1 MKKIIK
7 ITLVLLVTSS
17 MAWGQSEQFEQ
28 LEQPETAW
36 SLEECI
42 DQAIHYNLQ
51 VKRQELLMQSTEQDH
66 RQSKIELL
74 PNLNGS
80 IDHQL
85 GAGRVLDRGTYEWV
99 NTNVSQGDL
108 GMQSEVNL
116 FNGLQG
122 LNSMKM
128 YKANYM
134 MSKEDLDAM
143 EDNITIQVMTGYLD
157 LLRNQ
162 ELAVV
167 AEKKVEVTQ
176 QQVERMEKLVEV
188 GNEPKGRL
196 LEVKAQHS
204 AAKLAYTQAVNAR
217 DIAKLTL
224 MHVMNIT
231 DEEGFD
237 IETPLLPD
245 PSAVEI
251 PELDSVFQYA
261 LTNLPQVKSKE
272 YGVEAMERYVA
283 LTKGQ
288 RSPRL
293 FARGLIYSNY
303 SSQLIN
309 PLDPDPGNPTLDYP
323 TGDQIKDNRYMQA
336 SMGLVIPIF
345 NRWQVQ
351 TNINKAKLDLRDA
364 EYQYDDAVLVL
375 QQTLQ
380 QYHTEALAARDNYNS
395 ALESVA
401 NSDEAYRFAEERFRV
416 GTGTALELQE
426 ARNQLYESTSDM
438 ISSKY
443 VLIFYTRILDFYMG
457 RDILF

>member
-1 MKKIIK
+1 MKKIFQIA
-7 ITLVLLVTSS
+7 IILMVSSS
-17 MAWGQSEQFEQ
+17 MVRGQEA
-28 LEQPETAW
+28 LPW
-36 SLEECI
+36 SLERCI
-42 DQAIHYNLQ
+42 DQAIQYNLQ
-51 VKRQELLMQSTEQDH
+51 VKRQELLTHSTEQDH
-66 RQSKIELL
+66 LQSKLDLL

-99 NTNVSQGDL
+99 NTDVSQGSL
-108 GMQSEVNL
+108 GLQSEVNL

-122 LNSMKM
+122 MNSMKM
-128 YKANYM
+128 NKANYQ
-134 MSKEDLDAM
+134 MSMEDLEAM

-157 LLRNQ
+157 LLRNR
-162 ELAVV
+162 ELVDV

-176 QQVERMEKLVEV
+176 QQVERMERLVEV

-204 AAKLAYTQAVNAR
+204 AAKLNYTQAANAR
-217 DIAKLTL
+217 DISKLTL

-231 DEEGFD
+231 DDLGFE

-261 LTNLPQVKSKE
+261 LANLPQVKSKE

-283 LTKGQ
+283 LQKGQ

-303 SSQLIN
+303 SDQLIN
-309 PLDPDPGNPTLDYP
+309 PMDPDPGNPTMDYP

-336 SMGLVIPIF
+336 SMGLTIPIF

-351 TNINKAKLDLRDA
+351 TNIKKAKIDLQDA
-364 EYQYDDAVLVL
+364 EYQYDDAVLL
-375 QQTLQ
+375 MQKTLQ
-380 QYHTEALAARDNYNS
+380 QYYTEALAATDNYNS

-401 NSDEAYRFAEERFRV
+401 NSDEASRFADERFRV
-416 GTGTALELQE
+416 GTGTALEMQE
-426 ARNQLYESTSDM
+426 ARNLLYESTSEM
-438 ISSKY
+438 ISSKF
-443 VLIFYTRILDFYMG
+443 VLIFYSSILDFYMG